1 MYAIQLDLA
10 CSLIGF
16 GDTWV
21 SSVHVGSDHSCTG
34 FFHTARVSNVIEGR
48 LEGEHLKCLEAF
60 IFQGLGGLHLKMKL
74 HCALL
79 LFNFVPAIIVIGF
92 EQRAIAEKKM
102 HLPEIFLAALPPVPN
117 AAGNA
122 SPRKTKEV
130 ARIEPEF
137 LGRFDAEVTA
147 WERVKNWRINIIT
160 SRRCHCEVGL
170 GSEFAECVDWWA
182 AGWAIGGAGE
192 KTWLWKLIF
201 YKITFRYWILD
212 CIATDNFAPT
222 CRSRLSGLIGC
233 PVCSRTPYCRSHLF
247 SHPVWREFF

>member
-1 MYAIQLDLA
+1 
-10 CSLIGF
+10 
-16 GDTWV
+16 
-21 SSVHVGSDHSCTG
+21 
-34 FFHTARVSNVIEGR
+34 
-48 LEGEHLKCLEAF
+48 
-60 IFQGLGGLHLKMKL
+60 
-74 HCALL
+74 
-79 LFNFVPAIIVIGF
+79 
-92 EQRAIAEKKM
+92 M

-122 SPRKTKEV
+122 SPRETKEV

-201 YKITFRYWILD
+201 YKITFIYWKLD
-212 CIATDNFAPT
+212 CIAKDNFAPT

-233 PVCSRTPYCRSHLF
+233 LVCSRTPYCRSHLF